1 MAESTRAL
9 LLTGGG
15 ARAAY
20 QVGVLSAIAEFY
32 PRNHGIPFKVLCGTS
47 AGAINATA
55 LACYASC
62 FRLGVKKLEW
72 VWKHFQG
79 RQVYRS
85 DLHGVGRHLARL
97 LLGNLTAD
105 YGNRTCFSLLD
116 ASPLRQLLVTLLDF
130 RRIDRNIQHGYLEAL
145 SITASDYYLSRSIS
159 FFQGHPHHH
168 EWQRAKRCGRRA
180 NIGVQHLLASSAIP
194 FIFPPVRVGQDF
206 FGDGSIHQLSPFS
219 PSIHLGAEQVL
230 AISLGQQPADRPVV
244 TRQFPSSAVIAGH
257 LLDTVFTDT
266 INSDLERL
274 QRINSTLS
282 HLPETEHT
290 QLVLRPID
298 TLLIRPS
305 ANIDAI
311 ARRYYQDLPLPVR
324 TLLRMLGFKAESES
338 SIASYLMFEQR
349 YTRELIRLGRQDTLA
364 QEQAIRRFLQ
374 LG

>member
-20 QVGVLSAIAEFY
+20 QVGVLSAIAELY

-85 DLHGVGRHLARL
+85 DLVGVARHLLRL
-97 LLGNLTAD
+97 LAGNLLAD
-105 YGNRTCFSLLD
+105 YGNRIRFSLLD
-116 ASPLRQLLVTLLDF
+116 ASPLRQLLETLLDF

-145 SITASDYYLSRSIS
+145 AITASDYYHSRSIT

-168 EWQRAKRCGRRA
+168 EWRRAKRCGNRA
-180 NIGVQHLLASSAIP
+180 IIGVQHLLASSAIP

-230 AISLGQQPADRPVV
+230 AISLGQRPADLPVV
-244 TRQFPSSAVIAGH
+244 PRPFPSSAIIAGH
-257 LLDTVFTDT
+257 LLDTVFSDT

-274 QRINSTLS
+274 QRINSTLGY
-282 HLPETEHT
+282 LPPTRRSD
-290 QLVLRPID
+290 LVLRPID
-298 TLLIRPS
+298 TLLIQPS
-305 ANIDAI
+305 ANVDAI
-311 ARRYYQDLPLPVR
+311 ARRYYQDLPLAVR
-324 TLLRMLGFKAESES
+324 ILLRMLGIKADSES

-349 YTRELIRLGRQDTLA
+349 YTQELIRLGRKDA
-364 QEQAIRRFLQ
+364 KEQESAIRQFLQ
-374 LG
+374 LE